1 MIGFNT
7 TRIPGRIL
15 GILAALSLLLAGL
28 AACGTGS
35 SGGGTSSTTTPIKI
49 GFTVSLTGDFSADG
63 QAFLQGYQLWA
74 KKVNDSSGILGRQ
87 LALVYY
93 DDASSTDQVTTDYQ
107 KLITVDHV
115 DLLFGPF
122 STLLTKPASVVANR
136 YGVALVEGAGGGP
149 SVFTQGLNNVFDV
162 SLPVASALV
171 NFTQWISALPA
182 SQKPTTAAY
191 AT

>member
-1 MIGFNT
+1 MS
-7 TRIPGRIL
+7 GRHPRRAL
-15 GILAALSLLLAGL
+15 GVAGILVLLLAMVT
-28 AACGTGS
+28 ACGSS
-35 SGGGTSSTTTPIKI
+35 SGAAKPTTPIKI

-74 KKVNDSSGILGRQ
+74 DKINSSGGLLGRQ
-87 LALVYY
+87 VQLIHY
-93 DDASSTDQVTTDYQ
+93 DDASSPDQITTDYQ
-107 KLITVDHV
+107 KLINNDKV

-136 YGVALVEGAGGGP
+136 YDSALPEGAGGGP

-171 NFTQWISALPA
+171 NFVQWLLA
-182 SQKPTTAAY
+182 
-191 AT
+191 